1 MAHGGGVAL
10 DEDEGEE
17 EHFLD
22 RLITRRLGDG
32 PELKLKLLKWFWLIA
47 LLMMLGGYAI
57 MVLMIIGRN
66 PFG

>member
-1 MAHGGGVAL
+1 MPW
-10 DEDEGEE
+10 DEEEEEE

-22 RLITRRLGDG
+22 RLITRRLGGG

-57 MVLMIIGRN
+57 MVLMILGRN

>member
-1 MAHGGGVAL
+1 MAHGGDVTL

-22 RLITRRLGDG
+22 RLITRRLGG
-32 PELKLKLLKWFWLIA
+32 QAEFRLKLLKWFWLLA

-57 MVLMIIGRN
+57 MVLMILGRN